1 MTKDEIIKALR
12 SSGSE
17 EFFAAANLIEHLA
30 VGNETMRAR
39 IGELQKK
46 LQEKHWTPDSEGIP
60 RDGQCVALL
69 ADGRIYK
76 AFYATD
82 GIWLVP
88 NEAHTK
94 AEVLRSTDFLCAL
107 WAELPTLP
115 EEDDEWN
122 D

>member
-1 MTKDEIIKALR
+1 MTKDEIVKALR

-17 EFFAAANLIEHLA
+17 EFFAAANLIEHMA
-30 VGNETMRAR
+30 IGNETMRAR
-39 IGELQKK
+39 IAELQKK
-46 LQEKHWTPDSEGIP
+46 LREKHWTPDSEGIP

-82 GIWLVP
+82 GVWIAP

-94 AEVLRSTDFLCAL
+94 AEVIRPKDLLGTF
-107 WAELPTLP
+107 WAELPPLP